1 MQSNHPRR
9 AMRRH
14 FRLVFATTLVICGA
28 GWWAADALAQSSGGS
43 FVLRKHVIS
52 DGGVQA
58 SGDAIDVTATAGQ
71 VGPGVAVGGSFR
83 ATLGFHPAASGGAL
97 PLFRDGF
104 E

>member
-1 MQSNHPRR
+1 LPSYNAARR
-9 AMRRH
+9 REIARVSKVALYM
-14 FRLVFATTLVICGA
+14 GA
-28 GWWAADALAQSSGGS
+28 ALIVSASVVAAQSSGGS
-43 FVLRKHVIS
+43 FVLRKYVIA

-58 SGDAIDVTATAGQ
+58 SGDAVDVTATAGQ
-71 VGPGVAVGGSFR
+71 VAPGVALGGSFR